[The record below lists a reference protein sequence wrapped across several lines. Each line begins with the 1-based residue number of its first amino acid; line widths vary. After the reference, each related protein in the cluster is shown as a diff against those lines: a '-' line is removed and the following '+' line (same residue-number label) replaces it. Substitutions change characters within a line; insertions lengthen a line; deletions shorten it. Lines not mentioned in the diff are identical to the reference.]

1 MEFSMNI
8 WEFIKD
14 LFRVEES
21 YIVKK
26 GDNLTKIA
34 KKYPR
39 VSWKDIYE
47 ANRDVIED
55 KNLIYPDQVLRIPRK

>member
-1 MEFSMNI
+1 MTI

-14 LFRVEES
+14 LFQADEI
-21 YIVKK
+21 YTVKK

-47 ANRDVIED
+47 ANRDVVED
-55 KNLIYPDQVLRIPRK
+55 KDLIYPDQKLRIPRK